1 MEDLNERDLFA
12 MLAMC
17 GMLAHDGVV
26 HKESIKQ
33 EDDRRGATR
42 AYEIADAMMIARQP
56 KGENHGS

>member
-17 GMLAHDGVV
+17 GLIAHHGVLYN
-26 HKESIKQ
+26 KKFGTSDDES
-33 EDDRRGATR
+33 GANR
-42 AYEIADAMMIARQP
+42 AYEIADAMMLARQP

>member
-17 GMLAHDGVV
+17 GMLANNAMAP
-26 HKESIKQ
+26 SSLAI
-33 EDDRRGATR
+33 GAY
-42 AYEIADAMMIARQP
+42 AYADAMMEIRQP

>member
-17 GMLAHDGVV
+17 GMLAN
-26 HKESIKQ
+26 
-33 EDDRRGATR
+33 GAR
-42 AYEIADAMMIARQP
+42 NPSSVAIEAYTYADVMMLARQP